1 MKHPLIARLVDELG
15 YPEVTLENHDDIV
28 ARPGVTVMFFAGNPK
43 RYGET
48 TDVAVVL
55 PELIAASDGLLQ
67 GAVVTA
73 EAEIP
78 LQKVYGFRAWP
89 TLIFTRPD
97 GYLGRISRMKDW
109 GEYLELIKDILQ
121 AVPRPAPGFD
131 LAVPP
136 PATGDGTP
144 AEVR

>member
-15 YPEVTLENHDDIV
+15 YPEVTLENHDEIV

-55 PELIAASDGLLQ
+55 PELVAASDGLLQ
-67 GAVVTA
+67 PAVVTA

-89 TLIFTRPD
+89 TLIFTRPE

-109 GEYLELIKDILQ
+109 SEYLDKIAELLV
-121 AVPRPAPGFD
+121 AAPRRAPGFSIPVVT
-131 LAVPP
+131 A
-136 PATGDGTP
+136 
-144 AEVR
+144 